1 MFWLWS
7 LCTLSSCDVRSS
19 VYILVFFFFFV
30 KLLTRLVCAFN
41 EGRTKYNTVQE
52 VEEINQKSFQLNL

>member
-1 MFWLWS
+1 MVIVYPIQLRCS
-7 LCTLSSCDVRSS
+7 IVRLYFS
-19 VYILVFFFFFV
+19 FFFFFV